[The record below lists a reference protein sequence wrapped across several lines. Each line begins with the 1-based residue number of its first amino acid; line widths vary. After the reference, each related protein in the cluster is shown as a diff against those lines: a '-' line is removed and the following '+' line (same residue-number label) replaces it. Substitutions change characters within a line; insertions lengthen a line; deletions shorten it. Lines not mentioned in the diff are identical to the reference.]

1 MRFFL
6 TISLLVTLVTA
17 CGGRQPAGDVTYTE
31 AAQLAYDEAERAFD
45 RRDYETARARFT
57 GVYNAYPYSQYAALA
72 EFRIGDTF
80 LRERTYARAIEAF
93 RRFARIHPSHPLVPE
108 AQYKIALSYVN
119 QMPGDWFA
127 RPPSY
132 ERDLTDTENAHR
144 ALQLFLAT
152 YGESEFA
159 EEARLHLTET
169 TTRLASYE
177 LYSAE
182 FYTRRDNPRGAALRA
197 QYLIDNY
204 PTADQVPE
212 ALFLQGRALIELG
225 DVDQA
230 SVPLRRLV
238 TEFPTHPLAIEAE
251 EWLATI

>member
-1 MRFFL
+1 MRLFL
-6 TISLLVTLVTA
+6 SIVLLASAITA
-17 CGGRQPAGDVTYTE
+17 CSGRQPTGDVTYTE
-31 AAQLAYDEAERAFD
+31 AAQLAFEGAEKAFE

-80 LRERTYARAIEAF
+80 LRERTYARAIEAY
-93 RRFARIHPSHPLVPE
+93 RRFTRIHPSHQLVPE

-119 QMPGDWFA
+119 QMPGDWFL

-144 ALQLFLAT
+144 ALELFLAT

-159 EEARLHLTET
+159 EDARAHLQET
-169 TTRLASYE
+169 TSRLASYE

-182 FYTRRDNPRGAALRA
+182 FYTRRDNPRAAALRA
-197 QYLIDNY
+197 QFLLDNY
-204 PTADQVPE
+204 PNAEQVPE

-230 SVPLRRLV
+230 TVPLRRLV
-238 TEFPTHPLAIEAE
+238 TEFPDHPLALEAE